1 MKICAVSPLASA
13 NADEILDFI
22 GDCEHDLVV
31 LPGYAENHPSYQSV
45 ANVLKPRV
53 FAFVETGPGKG
64 KSVPWLVS
72 STQQVR
78 MPIQIFSNKPR
89 AAELDELSWARDLPQ
104 YSITIHAQTQRI
116 K

>member
-1 MKICAVSPLASA
+1 MKICAVSPLESA
-13 NADEILDFI
+13 GAKEILQFI
-22 GDCEHDLVV
+22 HRRKDDLVV
-31 LPGYAENHPSYQSV
+31 LPGNARNHPSYRRV
-45 ANVLKPRV
+45 ARVLKLGV

-78 MPIQIFSNKPR
+78 MPSQIFSNKPR